1 MFEEI
6 ADCSHNEN
14 KMRKNILFEVHI
26 DMVYII
32 ISHFVATLPWLTTMQ
47 RIGLLSIMYLV
58 TVAEHL

>member
-1 MFEEI
+1 MFVEI

-14 KMRKNILFEVHI
+14 KMRKNILFEVYI

>member
-14 KMRKNILFEVHI
+14 KMRQNILFEVYI

-32 ISHFVATLPWLTTMQ
+32 IFHFVATRIWLTTMQ